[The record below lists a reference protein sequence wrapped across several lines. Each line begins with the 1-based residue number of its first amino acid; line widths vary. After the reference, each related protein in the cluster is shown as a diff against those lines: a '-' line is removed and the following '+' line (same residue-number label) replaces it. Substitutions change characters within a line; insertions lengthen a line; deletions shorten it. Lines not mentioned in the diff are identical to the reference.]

1 MTFESLPRTTVAG
14 LPICVASRAE
24 AGRVITRVA
33 KSGRGGDVHL
43 VNSYVVALAHQD
55 PEYHRLLTSGAAIF
69 PDGKPLTWVSKIL
82 PGKNLS
88 QVRGPS
94 LFPELM
100 DTGRASG
107 LRHYLLG
114 NTDEVL
120 AKLTAE
126 LERRYPGVRIVGS
139 HKSYFRP
146 PTAEE
151 LAAQDADIRAAAPD
165 IVWVGLGTPLQN
177 AEMRRI
183 ARDLGMV
190 AIGVG
195 IAFDFVAG
203 TKPVA
208 PHIMSLLGIE
218 WLFRLASEPRRL
230 WKRYLIG
237 NAVFCWAAL
246 GSRRYRTA
254 RSNG

>member
-1 MTFESLPRTTVAG
+1 MPFETLPRTMIAG
-14 LPICVASRAE
+14 LPICVATRRQAGDFIARAAQAGE
-24 AGRVITRVA
+24 AGDI
-33 KSGRGGDVHL
+33 HL
-43 VNSYVVALAHQD
+43 VNSYVVALAHRD
-55 PEYHRLLTSGAAIF
+55 PEYHRLLSSGAAIF

-94 LFPELM
+94 LFPEMM
-100 DTGRASG
+100 DTGRATG
-107 LRHYLLG
+107 VRHYLLG
-114 NTDEVL
+114 NTEEVL
-120 AKLTAE
+120 ATLTAE
-126 LERRYPGVRIVGS
+126 LERRYPGVQIVGS

-146 PTAEE
+146 LTPEE
-151 LAAQDADIRAAAPD
+151 LAAQDADIVSTAPD
-165 IVWVGLGTPLQN
+165 IVWIGLGTPLQN

-183 ARDLGMV
+183 AHDLGKV
-190 AIGVG
+190 TIGVG
-195 IAFDFVAG
+195 IAFDFIAG

-208 PHIMSLLGIE
+208 PHIMSVLGLE

-246 GSRRYRTA
+246 GSRRYRTRRTNA
-254 RSNG
+254 

>member
-1 MTFESLPRTTVAG
+1 MSFESLPRTTVAG
-14 LPICVASRAE
+14 LPICVATRAE
-24 AGRVITRVA
+24 AGRIIAREA
-33 KSGRGGDVHL
+33 QAGRAGDIHL

-55 PEYHRLLTSGAAIF
+55 PDYHRLLASGAALF

-94 LFPELM
+94 LFPEMM
-100 DTGRASG
+100 DTGRATG

-120 AKLTAE
+120 AKLTVE
-126 LERRYPGVRIVGS
+126 LERRYPGVQIVGS

-146 PTAEE
+146 LTQEE
-151 LAAQDADIRAAAPD
+151 LSAQDADILASAPD

-177 AEMRRI
+177 AELRRI
-183 ARDLGMV
+183 ARDLGKV

-208 PHIMSLLGIE
+208 PHFMSRLGLE

-237 NAVFCWAAL
+237 NVVFCWAAL
-246 GSRRYRTA
+246 GSRRYRTTKPT
-254 RSNG
+254 G

>member
-1 MTFESLPRTTVAG
+1 MSFETLPRTTVAG
-14 LPICVASRAE
+14 LPICVATRAE
-24 AGRVITRVA
+24 AGRLIASTA
-33 KSGRGGDVHL
+33 QAGHGGDVHL

-55 PEYHRLLTSGAAIF
+55 PEYHRLLSSGAAIF
-69 PDGKPLTWVSKIL
+69 PDGKPLTWVSKVL

-94 LFPELM
+94 LFPEMM
-100 DTGRASG
+100 DTGRETG

-120 AKLTAE
+120 AKLITE
-126 LERRYPGVRIVGS
+126 LERRYPGVQIVGS

-146 PTAEE
+146 LTPQE
-151 LAAQDADIRAAAPD
+151 LAAQDADILATKPD

-183 ARDLGMV
+183 ARDLGKV
-190 AIGVG
+190 SIGVG
-195 IAFDFVAG
+195 IAFDFIAG

-208 PHIMSLLGIE
+208 PHFMSRLGIE

-246 GSRRYRTA
+246 GSRRYR
-254 RSNG
+254 RVQPNG